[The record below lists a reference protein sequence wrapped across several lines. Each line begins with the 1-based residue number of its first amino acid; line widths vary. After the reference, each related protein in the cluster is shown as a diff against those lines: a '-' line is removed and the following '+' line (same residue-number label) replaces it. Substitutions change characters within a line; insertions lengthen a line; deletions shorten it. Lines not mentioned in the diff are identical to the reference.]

1 MKETIGNVLLNLDYY
16 DGEDAYSDGSIEDR
30 LLEIV
35 KTTPKEDYQKVI
47 LTEKSWPIFY
57 HLSPERENILDWYEW
72 KDDASVF
79 EVGAG
84 CGAISGVLCRNA
96 KRVVANDLSKRRST
110 INAYKNQDASNLE
123 IMVGNFNV
131 VAEKMEERFDYVT
144 LIGVLEYAK
153 SYIGK
158 DNPYPEY
165 LEKINRL
172 LKPGGKILIAIENRL
187 GLKYFAGCRE
197 DHVAGNLPELKDIRG
212 SICRDIHAN
221 RSWSRCCRK
230 TVFRSS
236 SFIIPIR
243 ITNFRRSFIRM
254 NICRS
259 RVN

>member
-96 KRVVANDLSKRRST
+96 KRVVANDLSKRRSCLLYT
-110 INAYKNQDASNLE
+110 SDAADE
-123 IMVGNFNV
+123 
-131 VAEKMEERFDYVT
+131 
-144 LIGVLEYAK
+144 
-153 SYIGK
+153 
-158 DNPYPEY
+158 
-165 LEKINRL
+165 
-172 LKPGGKILIAIENRL
+172 
-187 GLKYFAGCRE
+187 
-197 DHVAGNLPELKDIRG
+197 
-212 SICRDIHAN
+212 
-221 RSWSRCCRK
+221 
-230 TVFRSS
+230 
-236 SFIIPIR
+236 
-243 ITNFRRSFIRM
+243 
-254 NICRS
+254 
-259 RVN
+259 

>member
-197 DHVAGNLPELKDIRG
+197 DHVDIRG
-212 SICRDIHAN
+212 SILSRHSAN
-221 RSWSRCCRK
+221 RSWSRYCRK
-230 TVFRSS
+230 TVFRSL

>member
-35 KTTPKEDYQKVI
+35 KTTPKEDYQKAI

-110 INAYKNQDASNLE
+110 ITK
-123 IMVGNFNV
+123 
-131 VAEKMEERFDYVT
+131 
-144 LIGVLEYAK
+144 
-153 SYIGK
+153 
-158 DNPYPEY
+158 
-165 LEKINRL
+165 
-172 LKPGGKILIAIENRL
+172 
-187 GLKYFAGCRE
+187 
-197 DHVAGNLPELKDIRG
+197 
-212 SICRDIHAN
+212 
-221 RSWSRCCRK
+221 
-230 TVFRSS
+230 
-236 SFIIPIR
+236 
-243 ITNFRRSFIRM
+243 IRM
-254 NICRS
+254 RPTWRLWLETLMLLQKKWKNASIT
-259 RVN
+259 